1 MKDFFYLILLFFGTK
16 KVLRLFFDFL
26 LDKGFSLTNDNELV
40 ISEWK
45 INGIAYTNGKYVIVF
60 SDDIREKRLVTLF
73 YKIQK
78 DKIIPIHSEKKYFS
92 LENYLTSFDNKYSS
106 EYKSLKGLLQLIR
119 NTNNILKY
127 NLNQI
132 FLTMED

>member
-1 MKDFFYLILLFFGTK
+1 MRDFFYLILLFFGTK

-26 LDKGFSLTNDNELV
+26 LDKGFSLTIDNELV
-40 ISEWK
+40 IPEWK

-60 SDDIREKRLVTLF
+60 SDDIREKRFVTLF

-78 DKIIPIHSEKKYFS
+78 DKIIPIHFEKKYFS

-106 EYKSLKGLLQLIR
+106 EYKNLKGLLKLIR